1 MKAVLM
7 SGLLGMALLAGCTQT
22 DNQRVQQQVQGA
34 RQEFNQGMDQAKKAA
49 NDKMLAGKVKQYL
62 LARKGLDARSINV
75 DAKGTAITLKGDVA
89 STEQAQMAEQA
100 AREVQGVETVTNQ
113 LTMHVPAAPA
123 SANPPESVPTTR

>member
-1 MKAVLM
+1 M
-7 SGLLGMALLAGCTQT
+7 SGLLGVALLAGCTQT
-22 DNQRVQQQVQGA
+22 DNQRVQQSVKGA
-34 RQEFNQGMDQAKKAA
+34 RQEFSQGMDQAKKAA
-49 NDKMLAGKVKQYL
+49 DDQMLAGKVKQYL

-100 AREVQGVETVTNQ
+100 AREVQGVDTVTNQ

-123 SANPPESVPTTR
+123 SANPPGTVPTPR